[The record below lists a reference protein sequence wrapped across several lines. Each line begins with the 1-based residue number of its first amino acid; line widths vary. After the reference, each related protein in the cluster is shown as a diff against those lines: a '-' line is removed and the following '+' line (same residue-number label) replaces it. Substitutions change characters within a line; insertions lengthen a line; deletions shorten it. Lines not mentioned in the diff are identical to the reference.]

1 MNSLSERI
9 KKLEDSQ
16 TKSHVKFESVKEK
29 ALQNRLVAL
38 REEEQN
44 KKMNDA
50 LEKLKKA
57 FFDGLNESTLPYE
70 HLSFVEFA
78 VRFVE
83 VNAKNFANLLDTKLS
98 SGFKKSLAISLL
110 EEVDDSIDYSIMID
124 YVCSKVFPKKKSL
137 LKGK

>member
-9 KKLEDSQ
+9 KKLEETQQQSQ
-16 TKSHVKFESVKEK
+16 FKFTSVKEK

-44 KKMNDA
+44 KKMTDA

-70 HLSFVEFA
+70 HLSFTEFA

-83 VNAKNFANLLDTKLS
+83 ANAKQFCNLLDAKLS
-98 SGFKKSLAISLL
+98 SGFKKSLALSLL

-124 YVCSKVFPKKKSL
+124 YVVSKVFPKKKGL
-137 LKGK
+137 LKK

>member
-1 MNSLSERI
+1 LSERI

-70 HLSFVEFA
+70 HLSFTEFA

-110 EEVDDSIDYSIMID
+110 EEVDDTHDYTIMID
-124 YVCSKVFPKKKSL
+124 YVCSKVFPKKKGL
-137 LKGK
+137 LKK

>member
-9 KKLEDSQ
+9 KKLEETQQQSQ
-16 TKSHVKFESVKEK
+16 VKFTSVKEK

-44 KKMNDA
+44 KKMNEA

-57 FFDGLNESTLPYE
+57 FFDGLNESSLPYE
-70 HLSFVEFA
+70 HLSFTEFA
-78 VRFVE
+78 CRFVE
-83 VNAKNFANLLDTKLS
+83 VNAKQFCNLLDTKLS
-98 SGFKKSLAISLL
+98 SGFKKSLALSLL

-124 YVCSKVFPKKKSL
+124 YVVSKVFPKKKGL
-137 LKGK
+137 LKK